1 MVRVLTLIYNK
12 LEKGMIII
20 KKNRLRKDVY
30 TNFALLT
37 QLGISMMVPI
47 FLLLALGIFLEN
59 RFGIFATIPCLV
71 LGILAGCRNTY
82 YLAVKA
88 AKPSEKEKENKED
101 EELVSEAMKEWND
114 GRQFTDKK

>member
-1 MVRVLTLIYNK
+1 MV
-12 LEKGMIII
+12 II
-20 KKNRLRKDVY
+20 KKNKLRKDVY

-37 QLGISMMVPI
+37 QLGISMIVPI

-59 RFGIFATIPCLV
+59 RFGIFATIPCLI

-82 YLAVKA
+82 YLAAKA
-88 AKPSEKEKENKED
+88 GKASEKEKEEKKDKKLVD
-101 EELVSEAMKEWND
+101 EVVKEWND

>member
-1 MVRVLTLIYNK
+1 MIVIKNNK
-12 LEKGMIII
+12 
-20 KKNRLRKDVY
+20 LRKDVY

-59 RFGIFATIPCLV
+59 RFGIFATIPCLI

-88 AKPSEKEKENKED
+88 NRQSEKEKENKED
-101 EELVSEAMKEWND
+101 EKFVNEVMREWND
-114 GRQFTDKK
+114 GKQFTDKK

>member
-1 MVRVLTLIYNK
+1 
-12 LEKGMIII
+12 MIII

-47 FLLLALGIFLEN
+47 FLLLAVGIFLEN
-59 RFGIFATIPCLV
+59 RFDIFATIPCLV

-82 YLAVKA
+82 YLAVRAGK
-88 AKPSEKEKENKED
+88 SSEKENKED